1 MRQCI
6 DVASQA
12 QGHSA
17 SVDLWRNHIK
27 PHTAAGGIGRV
38 TWEPIDP
45 DSREAMRGKFHGPVL
60 TEIAEQ
66 VRLIDPETGLRV
78 RYTPA
83 VWKEHLKDLFC
94 PLTQD
99 KAGNWNRSTERLSDP
114 HYATFITASQAYA
127 VMDLNVEFTEQP

>member
-12 QGHSA
+12 QGYSA
-17 SVDLWRNHIK
+17 TVDLWKNHIK
-27 PHTAAGGIGRV
+27 PHTTDGGIGRIV
-38 TWEPIDP
+38 WEPIDP
-45 DSREAMRGKFHGPVL
+45 DSRESMRGKFHGPVL

-66 VRLIDPETGLRV
+66 VRLPDPETGVRV
-78 RYTPA
+78 RYMPA

-99 KAGNWNRSTERLSDP
+99 NKGRWNKSTERLSDA
-114 HYATFITASQAYA
+114 HYADFITACQAYA
-127 VMDLNVEFTEQP
+127 VMDLGVEFSELS